1 MAKRAVLGVFEQV
14 DSAAGATLEMRNNGI
29 SGEDFD
35 VLTSSPYPHGA
46 FGEADRHHNLYVFPL
61 VGAAAG
67 LITGML
73 ITLGTQLS
81 YPLVTGGKPILG
93 IPPMLIIW
101 YEGMMLGAIIFTV
114 LGVLFESRLPSSGPR
129 VYDPRITEGYIG
141 VLVQGEE
148 DMVRQAGQ
156 IMREAGAEDVIF
168 DEEGRRINLLD
179 TPAPA
184 PVSGASGLE
193 DEDGAEEED
202 HAPSSS

>member
-1 MAKRAVLGVFEQV
+1 MAQRAVLGVFPTI
-14 DSAAGATLEMRNNGI
+14 DGAASATAEMKENGFT
-29 SGEDFD
+29 GEDFD
-35 VLTSSPYPHGA
+35 VLSSSPFPHGA

-101 YEGMMLGAIIFTV
+101 YEGMMLGSIIFTV
-114 LGVLFESRLPSSGPR
+114 LGVLFESRLPSAGPR

-141 VLVQGEE
+141 ITVSGEE
-148 DMVRQAGQ
+148 ENVRKAGE
-156 IMREAGAEDVIF
+156 IMRGAGAEDVIF
-168 DEEGRRINLLD
+168 DDEGRAINLLE
-179 TPAPA
+179 PPPSPA
-184 PVSGASGLE
+184 PVSGGSGE
-193 DEDGAEEED
+193 DEEDGEEEGN
-202 HAPSSS
+202 APASS